1 MTPAIHVLR
10 YPRSSPKRLGSPRKP
25 YPSGTIL
32 NPETEANS
40 VTHTKHKVVIF
51 LGPPGAGKGTQAA
64 RLAEEQQLTQISTG
78 DILRDHVRRD
88 TELGQ
93 QVKPILDAGQLVP
106 DPILIALIRDKLAG
120 MDNIRVIFD
129 GFPRTYAQAE
139 ALDVLLEELG
149 APVNAVPLLEVPDQ
163 VLIDRIVERGRQAA
177 ARGEAVR
184 SDDNEETARKRQQV
198 YREQTQPLIDYYAG
212 RGHLYTVD
220 GVGSMDE
227 VYERITSGMKS

>member
-1 MTPAIHVLR
+1 MTHQ
-10 YPRSSPKRLGSPRKP
+10 
-25 YPSGTIL
+25 
-32 NPETEANS
+32 
-40 VTHTKHKVVIF
+40 KHKVVIF

-64 RLAEEQQLTQISTG
+64 RLAAEQHLTQISTG

-120 MDNIRVIFD
+120 MDNIRVIID
-129 GFPRTYAQAE
+129 GFPRTFAQAE

-177 ARGEAVR
+177 AQGQAVR

-227 VYERITSGMKS
+227 VYERITNGLKS